1 MPKSCGFLSVL
12 MIACMQTSLVSC
24 DGIGLDGTPGN
35 VIEYRELYFVGTKS
49 PHQVK
54 LHSKGVVILQ
64 ELK

>member
-1 MPKSCGFLSVL
+1 